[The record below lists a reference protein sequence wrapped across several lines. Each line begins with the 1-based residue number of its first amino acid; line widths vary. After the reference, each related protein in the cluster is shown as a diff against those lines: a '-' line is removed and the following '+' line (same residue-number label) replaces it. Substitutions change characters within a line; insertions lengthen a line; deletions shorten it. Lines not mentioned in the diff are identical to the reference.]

1 MRVAAHV
8 RNLAIIALAV
18 LAGCVVVDG
27 PVAPDPGPQFCTR
40 EYAPVCA
47 RSGSD
52 RRTFSNECEADRAG
66 YRIIRDGECRRD
78 RPDDPR
84 PPRPDRPQ
92 MCPEMYAPVCARR
105 GNDRQTFTSACHASA
120 AGYDVIRNGECR
132 GGQEPGRP
140 GSVPGGQPGTSAPGG
155 QPGSSAPGGQ
165 PGVIGGGPQVPPSV
179 GNQPP
184 GASGPVAC
192 TREYAP
198 VCARNGT
205 ARQTFPNACEARAA
219 GFSGIRPGECS

>member
-1 MRVAAHV
+1 MRIAV
-8 RNLAIIALAV
+8 RNLALVALAM
-18 LAGCVVVDG
+18 LAGCVVVEEPGGPG
-27 PVAPDPGPQFCTR
+27 PVEQYCTR

-47 RSGSD
+47 RRGGD
-52 RRTFSNECEADRAG
+52 RQTFPNECEADRAG
-66 YRIIRDGECRRD
+66 YNVIRDGECRRD

-92 MCPEMYAPVCARR
+92 MCPAIYAPVCAQR
-105 GNDRQTFTSACHASA
+105 GNDRQTFESACHAGA

-140 GSVPGGQPGTSAPGG
+140 GSVPGGQPGSVPGG
-155 QPGSSAPGGQ
+155 QPGSSVPGGQ
-165 PGVIGGGPQVPPSV
+165 PGVVEGGPGANRPPV

-184 GASGPVAC
+184 GAAGPVGC

-198 VCARNGT
+198 VCARNGA

>member
-1 MRVAAHV
+1 MRVAAYV
-8 RNLAIIALAV
+8 RNLAFFAFAM

-27 PVAPDPGPQFCTR
+27 PVVPDPGPQFCTR

-52 RRTFSNECEADRAG
+52 RRTFPNECEADRAG

-92 MCPEMYAPVCARR
+92 FCPELYAPVCARL
-105 GNDRQTFTSACHASA
+105 GNDRRTFSSACHADA

-132 GGQEPGRP
+132 GGQNP
-140 GSVPGGQPGTSAPGG
+140 GQPGTVPGGPGSSAPGG

-165 PGVIGGGPQVPPSV
+165 PGVIGGSPQP
-179 GNQPP
+179 GQPP
-184 GASGPVAC
+184 AVSSPIGCP
-192 TREYAP
+192 REYDP
-198 VCARNGT
+198 VCARNGGV
-205 ARQTFPNACEARAA
+205 RQTFDNACAARAA
-219 GFSGIRPGECS
+219 GFGSIRPGPCS